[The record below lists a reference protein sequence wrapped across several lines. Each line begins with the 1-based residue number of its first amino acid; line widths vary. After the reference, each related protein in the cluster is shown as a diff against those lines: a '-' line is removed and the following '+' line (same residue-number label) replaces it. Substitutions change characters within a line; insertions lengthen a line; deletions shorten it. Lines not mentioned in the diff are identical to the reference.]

1 MTAPA
6 TVAGVLDGVRR
17 ILAEAGIPDPR
28 LEARVLV
35 GHVLGV
41 GMDVV
46 LGHPERT
53 IAPAL
58 TADLEVLARRRAA
71 REPMAYILGFQE
83 FWSLPFRVD
92 QHTLVP
98 RPDTETLVES
108 ALDWLGAGR
117 AGVRVLDLGTGSGCL
132 LLALLHE
139 LPGAWGVGV
148 DASMGALRV
157 ARRNA
162 MDLGLSGRAG
172 FVQGDWA
179 SAVAGP
185 FDIVVSNPPYIADP
199 DFAGLS
205 PEVVRFEPRAALS
218 GGADGLSAYGVIA
231 PQLGQLLAPGGA
243 AFLEI
248 GAGAAADVTKL
259 LRRHGFQDVEIKDD
273 LAGIPRCARVAARL

>member
-1 MTAPA
+1 
-6 TVAGVLDGVRR
+6 
-17 ILAEAGIPDPR
+17 
-28 LEARVLV
+28 
-35 GHVLGV
+35 
-41 GMDVV
+41 
-46 LGHPERT
+46 
-53 IAPAL
+53 
-58 TADLEVLARRRAA
+58 
-71 REPMAYILGFQE
+71 
-83 FWSLPFRVD
+83 
-92 QHTLVP
+92 
-98 RPDTETLVES
+98 
-108 ALDWLGAGR
+108 
-117 AGVRVLDLGTGSGCL
+117 
-132 LLALLHE
+132 
-139 LPGAWGVGV
+139 
-148 DASMGALRV
+148 MGALRV

-248 GAGAAADVTKL
+248 GAGASADVTRL
-259 LRRHGFQDVEIKDD
+259 LQRHGFQDVEIKHD
-273 LAGIPRCARVAARL
+273 LAGIPRCARVAQRL